1 MFWNPWARKLQAK
14 GKSERSVITDCFCK
28 ALNKAEKPG
37 QRNCV
42 GETRGDWSIGGSGC
56 GSNLQAGLQYS
67 NILPVLEKMTT
78 PTRASH
84 STASS
89 LAFLSSPPRRLEKV
103 TWRFV
108 EFSIRLISIFPRPM
122 APGGPL
128 RSIQKAARR
137 SLVRASCQGV
147 QDANSLLPAWGSSKQ
162 RG

>member
-1 MFWNPWARKLQAK
+1 LFLQSPKQGRKAWAKKLCW
-14 GKSERSVITDCFCK
+14 R
-28 ALNKAEKPG
+28 NK
-37 QRNCV
+37 RLIN
-42 GETRGDWSIGGSGC
+42 RRLGC

-103 TWRFV
+103 TCRFV

-122 APGGPL
+122 APGGRL
-128 RSIQKAARR
+128 RSIQKQHVYLSLELAARER
-137 SLVRASCQGV
+137 D
-147 QDANSLLPAWGSSKQ
+147 QDANSLLPARGSSKL